1 MVKGLSPVYLCNLVP
16 NQVQS
21 NTRYTLRNSSALR
34 TPYARTSR
42 FYNFFTVSA
51 VRLWNDLP
59 SETKNLNS
67 LNQFKLA
74 LKRSHGYRMNKLYTT
89 GNTCSQIYH
98 TRLRLGLCGLSKHLS
113 NYHIINDAICQF
125 CFMAQ
130 EDTLHFILHC
140 PNFTVPRMQLL
151 SRIIEVIPNELLWSV
166 SERDLING
174 FLFGFEGVSLSTNCE
189 VFHLVQ
195 DFINSTCRF

>member
-1 MVKGLSPVYLCNLVP
+1 MIKGLSPIYLCNLVP

-21 NTRYTLRNSSALR
+21 NTRYTLRNSTALR

-42 FYNFFTVSA
+42 FYNFFTVST

-59 SETKNLNS
+59 SETKNLSS

-74 LKRSHGYRMNKLYTT
+74 LKHSHGFRTNTLYMT
-89 GNTCSQIYH
+89 GNSDSQIYH
-98 TRLRLGLCGLSKHLS
+98 TRLRLGLSGLSQHLS

-140 PNFTVPRMQLL
+140 PNFTIPRIQLL
-151 SRIIEVIPNELLWSV
+151 SRIIEVLPNDLLWTV
-166 SERDLING
+166 SELDLING
-174 FLFGFEGVSLSTNCE
+174 FLFGFQDVSLSINRQ
-189 VFHLVQ
+189 VFQLVQ
-195 DFINSTCRF
+195 DYINSTCRF